1 MILSKTDFTLEVK
14 QEDIALILNK
24 GDSDIYQCI
33 FFKITLSLMYLFNR
47 YLSSVLHSINK

>member
-1 MILSKTDFTLEVK
+1 MILRKTDFTLEFK

-24 GDSDIYQCI
+24 GDSDIYQRI